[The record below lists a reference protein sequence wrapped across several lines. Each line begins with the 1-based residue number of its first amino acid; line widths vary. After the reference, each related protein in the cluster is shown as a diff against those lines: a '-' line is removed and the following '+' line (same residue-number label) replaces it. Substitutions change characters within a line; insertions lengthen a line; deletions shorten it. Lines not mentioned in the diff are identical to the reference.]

1 MRAVGPEGGGA
12 GDETHAAP
20 TSPRRPAIS
29 RRVIAAAGNR
39 LSIPA
44 NKVRPL
50 WIWMRAPVESERS
63 SVQFFKTGSRSE
75 KWPGFEISTPWTNQI
90 AAFRS
95 RCRASPPRRA
105 NRVSRPPRPAARS
118 RADATPRGGAPGAP
132 GERKQQIPPN
142 DGVYGVLPR
151 GHPHRRGVASR
162 DLGQVSTRDAMQ
174 RLRGDGRGAGEQGAR
189 VPLRQ
194 DRRTERAQARAH
206 AQRHRAY
213 PPPAACLPRTAR
225 AVPRVARP
233 ALPPRPG
240 RRLLSFSPRRP
251 SSAPTTTPARPRA
264 HRNLPPRARPG
275 PLTPARLLFSARI
288 IRTPRSAAA

>member
-1 MRAVGPEGGGA
+1 
-12 GDETHAAP
+12 
-20 TSPRRPAIS
+20 
-29 RRVIAAAGNR
+29 
-39 LSIPA
+39 
-44 NKVRPL
+44 
-50 WIWMRAPVESERS
+50 MRAPVESERS

-105 NRVSRPPRPAARS
+105 NRVSRPSRPAARS

-132 GERKQQIPPN
+132 GERKQQTPPN

-213 PPPAACLPRTAR
+213 PPPRR
-225 AVPRVARP
+225 ASPANRAPRP
-233 ALPPRPG
+233 ARRATRAPPPPG
-240 RRLLSFSPRRP
+240 SRRLLSFSPRRP
-251 SSAPTTTPARPRA
+251 SSAPTTPARPPPRPPEP
-264 HRNLPPRARPG
+264 PPRARPG
-275 PLTPARLLFSARI
+275 PLTPVRLLFSRAR

>member
-1 MRAVGPEGGGA
+1 
-12 GDETHAAP
+12 
-20 TSPRRPAIS
+20 
-29 RRVIAAAGNR
+29 
-39 LSIPA
+39 
-44 NKVRPL
+44 
-50 WIWMRAPVESERS
+50 MRAPVESERS

-132 GERKQQIPPN
+132 GERKQQTPPN

-213 PPPAACLPRTAR
+213 PPP
-225 AVPRVARP
+225 PRVSREP
-233 ALPPRPG
+233 RALSRASRDPRSPPPPG

-251 SSAPTTTPARPRA
+251 SSAPTTPARP
-264 HRNLPPRARPG
+264 PPRPPEPPPSRP
-275 PLTPARLLFSARI
+275 PRSSHTRPPPLFSARI